1 VASQRSAVDYGS
13 SPMDDTAVLKFKNQ
27 QLGGQV
33 RVREASSA
41 WMVMR
46 RAGGATAV
54 RECDGL
60 IFDSC

>member
-1 VASQRSAVDYGS
+1 
-13 SPMDDTAVLKFKNQ
+13 MDDTAVLKFKNQ

-33 RVREASSA
+33 RVREASRA

-46 RAGGATAV
+46 RGGGATAM

-60 IFDSC
+60 IFDSR